1 MNKLLFLI
9 LILISCKEEKQLPK
23 VIYNETKEK
32 EVVKIDTSTIK
43 IADLPILMEGTDY
56 LLHPV
61 GELRVYG
68 GKSKISFEST
78 RGEGEYVSYNVSNYN
93 QYELTGNL
101 KNILFQHKDKDSL
114 KPLTYQKINIQTAT
128 YLYKIAQKNKVL
140 VYTLFDKDTN
150 KDGFIDQN
158 DIKSLYISKIDG
170 TNFKKITLEFQEL
183 IDWNLIQN
191 TNRLYYRAMED
202 TNKNGAFDKNDKIHY
217 CYLDLNSPDFKIKE
231 YFPIQ

>member
-32 EVVKIDTSTIK
+32 EIEKIDTSTIK

-78 RGEGEYVSYNVSNYN
+78 RNEGEYVSYNVSNYN

-101 KNILFQHKDKDSL
+101 KNILFQHKDQDTL
-114 KPLTYQKINIQTAT
+114 KPLTDQKINIETAT
-128 YLYKIAQKNKVL
+128 YLHKIAQKNKIF

-158 DIKSLYISKIDG
+158 DIKALYISKIDG

-202 TNKNGAFDKNDKIHY
+202 TNKNGEFDKNDTIHY
-217 CYLDLNSPDFKIKE
+217 CYLDLSDPNFKIKE